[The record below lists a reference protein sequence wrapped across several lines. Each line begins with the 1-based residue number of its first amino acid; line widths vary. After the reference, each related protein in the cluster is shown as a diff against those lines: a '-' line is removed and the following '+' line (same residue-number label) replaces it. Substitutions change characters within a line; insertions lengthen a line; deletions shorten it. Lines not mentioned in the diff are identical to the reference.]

1 MPLLLSLLL
10 LLLLLSLL
18 LLLLLSLLL
27 MLLLLLLLL
36 LLLNAI
42 WFRLLLPG
50 MGCML
55 LLSTSTSTALRPARD
70 MAIYDRR

>member
-36 LLLNAI
+36 LLNAI
-42 WFRLLLPG
+42 WFRLLLSD